1 MGVGSKNQPGSLSG
15 MLAFGGL
22 AGNLAIPGAAKPGFK
37 PGGLSSL
44 EMLSNPIKIGGATD
58 QTSQPG
64 EIITGTYHTY
74 HSIDVLAPQLSQD
87 LDLSLDALS
96 ELHVSKAKFFRSPSQ
111 PSKTVMCFLGKQ
123 ANNIT
128 FVILYQ

>member
-1 MGVGSKNQPGSLSG
+1 MGGGSKIQSGSLSG

-22 AGNLAIPGAAKPGFK
+22 AGGLAIPGAAKSGFK

-44 EMLSNPIKIGGATD
+44 EMLSNPINIGGTTD
-58 QTSQPG
+58 QTSQTG
-64 EIITGTYHTY
+64 EIISGTYHTY

-111 PSKTVMCFLGKQ
+111 PSKTVMCFLGK
-123 ANNIT
+123 
-128 FVILYQ
+128 